1 MLKRLNLNSY
11 TKPQIYKKLSLT
23 SWGKV
28 NLVLSIILLHYSVT
42 AEIITDGSLGQS
54 INLLGPDFQIT
65 PDLGQQ
71 YGNNLFHSFQDF
83 NLQSNESANF
93 SGSNNINNVISRV
106 TGDNPSNID
115 GLIRSTIP
123 NADFYFL
130 NPHGIMFG
138 SNAKLDIQGSFHAS
152 TANYLR
158 LGDKK
163 FQVDLAK
170 DSSFSIAP
178 IEAFGFLAAPQSI
191 TTQDS
196 QLVVPYGKTLSLI
209 SGNLELTG
217 QSEIIQ
223 DDKMAITASSW
234 LSAQGGRINLASV
247 ASKGEVILNKTGIE
261 LNMAGDKI
269 TTSNTL
275 FDVSGAGSGSIFIRG
290 EQFIMNDSVLQA
302 NTLAEQNGQLIDIK
316 VNKKVNI
323 SGSSGKSAIST
334 KTFGSGNAGDL
345 TIKTPILNIDKVH
358 IQTDTFADGDAGN
371 ININTIN
378 MMITGGSE
386 VVSDSFGNGNGG
398 ELNITATES
407 LAIIDK
413 RIFLDPEQAV
423 FTSIIG
429 SSALDKGNGGQVIIN
444 TGQLTIDGSAIS
456 LNSHSSGNAGE
467 FLVNAEFIDLI
478 NGGLISTNTLSK
490 SSGQGGNITL
500 NVKEKIYLTGFRIG
514 LLITTTD
521 IFENVQSAIGSIT
534 FGSGDAGNITLSAK
548 ELILDNN
555 ASIGAATGGFGN
567 AGNITIDV
575 DSLQLDN
582 GGVISDSSGGIV
594 GGQVFLGFG
603 AGGKLK
609 INANKE
615 IVITGKSDFSTS
627 GLLTN
632 TLVSAPGGNIEI
644 QTDKLTL
651 SDEAT
656 ISANSLGIGN
666 AGTLDIK
673 ANTINL
679 LNGGNITT
687 SSANA
692 AGGNIDLTTAKLLFL
707 QDGQITTSVGI
718 GAGKG
723 GDINI
728 TNPIFVVMN
737 GGKIKAQADAG
748 SGGNINISSNQFI
761 ASPDSLISASS
772 RLGIDGQIRID
783 SPDMDVDGFLLVL
796 PGGFVEANM
805 KSCNAKDIDSSF
817 KFTPRHRTAPFSN

>member
-1 MLKRLNLNSY
+1 MLNIINSRL
-11 TKPQIYKKLSLT
+11 TI
-23 SWGKV
+23 WGKI
-28 NLVLSIILLHYSVT
+28 NFALSVILLHCSVF
-42 AEIITDGSLGQS
+42 AEIITDGSLGQL
-54 INLLGPDFQIT
+54 INLSGPDFQIT
-65 PDLGQQ
+65 PELGQLH
-71 YGNNLFHSFQDF
+71 GSNLFHSFQDF
-83 NLQSNESANF
+83 NLQSNESAIF
-93 SGSNNINNVISRV
+93 SGSNDITNVISRV
-106 TGDNPSNID
+106 TGNNPSNID
-115 GLIRSTIP
+115 GLISSTIP

-158 LGDKK
+158 LGNET
-163 FQVDLAK
+163 FQVDLSK
-170 DSSFSIAP
+170 DSSFSISP
-178 IEAFGFLAAPQSI
+178 VEAFGFLTAPQPI

-196 QLVVPYGKTLSLI
+196 QLIVPYGKTLSLI
-209 SGNLELTG
+209 GGNLKLIG

-223 DDKMAITASSW
+223 DDKIATSASSL

-247 ASKGEVILNKTGIE
+247 ASKGEVILNNTGLE
-261 LNMAGDKI
+261 LNMAGGKI
-269 TTSNTL
+269 TTNNTL

-316 VNKKVNI
+316 LDKKVNI
-323 SGSSGKSAIST
+323 SGNIGKFAIST

-345 TIKTPILNIDKVH
+345 NIDTPILNIDKVY
-358 IQTDTFADGDAGN
+358 IQTNTLADGNAGN
-371 ININTIN
+371 ININTVSMALTN
-378 MMITGGSE
+378 GGQI
-386 VVSDSFGNGNGG
+386 VSDTLGNGNGG

-407 LAIIDK
+407 VSIIDK
-413 RIFLDPEQAV
+413 RIFLDPEQIK

-429 SSALDKGNGGQVIIN
+429 SSSLDKGDGGQLIIN

-456 LNSHSSGNAGE
+456 LNGHSSGNAGE
-467 FLVNAEFIDLI
+467 FLANADSINLI

-500 NVKEKIYLTGFRIG
+500 NVKNKIYLSGFRIG
-514 LLITTTD
+514 FLATSTD
-521 IFENVQSAIGSIT
+521 MFENVQSAIASIT
-534 FGSGDAGNITLSAK
+534 FGSDDAGNINLSAK

-567 AGNITIDV
+567 AGNIIIDV
-575 DSLQLDN
+575 DSLHLDN
-582 GGVISDSSGGIV
+582 GGVISDSSGGII

-603 AGGKLK
+603 AGGNLK
-609 INANKE
+609 INAKKE
-615 IVITGKSDFSTS
+615 IVITGKGAYSNS

-644 QTDKLTL
+644 QTDNLTL
-651 SDEAT
+651 ANDGT

-679 LNGGNITT
+679 INGGNITT
-687 SSANA
+687 SAVNA
-692 AGGNIDLTTAKLLFL
+692 AGGNIDLKTTKLLFL
-707 QDGQITTSVGI
+707 QDGQIITSVGI

-723 GDINI
+723 GDIKI

-783 SPDMDVDGFLLVL
+783 SPDMDMDGFLVVL

-805 KSCNAKDIDSSF
+805 KSCNTKDIDSSF
-817 KFTPRHRTAPFSN
+817 KFTPRHRTAPFNN